1 MAENEQDPALTCPPL
16 PLKRILGYNGNVK
29 NGLHVVEGDK
39 YPSIIYPLGSATI
52 KECLSPKNQTQAFFR
67 GHSNPVSAIVVS
79 PCGKFLASGQVTHMG
94 YKAAVH
100 VYTVADQN
108 LYATF
113 TLHKV
118 KIEALAFSCD
128 SKLLYSLGGQ
138 DDGSVVV
145 WDLETRQSICGNPV
159 APQTAG
165 AITVLKASNCDPCSF
180 ITAGEKSIRV
190 WRVDLKNR
198 KLLPQECNLGTLKRN
213 VRSVSIDPDDQMI
226 YCGTTTGDILK
237 INFETKL
244 LVAYGPKK
252 SGFALGAETVAY
264 SKGKLLIGSGNG
276 ELAIMDAEGSLQKRI
291 TSCQLHGSIRSLSI
305 RGNGHQIYAGTSEN
319 NVYRINVE
327 NLAELSQDLLK
338 TCHGSAVNDIV
349 FPNDTSALFATGGK
363 GDVRIWE
370 TETGKEL
377 VRIEVPNITCNAVAF
392 SPDGMSIVTAWNDGK
407 LRAYLPQSG
416 RLIYDV
422 PHAHHLDATAV
433 VITECNRKII
443 SGGAEGAIRVW
454 NIDLS
459 NLKKPTVRLLETM
472 KEHKCKITAIKLRKN
487 MQQCATASEDGTC
500 IIWDLERFT
509 RSQMVMANSLFQ
521 CLVWSHDEN
530 QIVTSGTDRKICY
543 WEALDASLIR
553 QMDGS
558 MSGSVNGMVINTEG
572 SQFVTGGDDKLVK
585 VWDYDGGIVTAV
597 GSGHSDQIKKVALS
611 PDNATCV
618 SVSRDGAIAIWNMK
632 K

>member
-1 MAENEQDPALTCPPL
+1 MGVSIQLGNIHTHTQMGDNEQDPALTTCPPL

-39 YPSIIYPLGSATI
+39 
-52 KECLSPKNQTQAFFR
+52 
-67 GHSNPVSAIVVS
+67 
-79 PCGKFLASGQVTHMG
+79 
-94 YKAAVH
+94 AAVH
-100 VYTVADQN
+100 VYTIADQS

-118 KIEALAFSCD
+118 KIEALCFSCD
-128 SKLLYSLGGQ
+128 STLLYSLGGQ

-145 WDLETRQSICGNPV
+145 WDLATRQSICGNPV

-165 AITVLKASNCDPCSF
+165 AITVLKASNLDPCSF

-213 VRSVSIDPDDQMI
+213 VHSVAMDPEDKMF

-244 LVAYGPKK
+244 LAGHGPKK
-252 SGFALGAETVAY
+252 TRFSLGVEKVAFM
-264 SKGKLLIGSGNG
+264 KGKLLIGSGNG
-276 ELAIMDAEGSLQKRI
+276 ELAIMDAQGALEKRI
-291 TSCQLHGSIRSLSI
+291 TSCQLQGSIRSLSI

-319 NVYRINVE
+319 NVYRINIE
-327 NLAELSQDLLK
+327 NLSLSKDLLK
-338 TCHGSAVNDIV
+338 TCHGSAVNDIA
-349 FPNDTSALFATGGK
+349 FPNETSSLFATGGK

-392 SPDGMSIVTAWNDGK
+392 SPDGMSIMTAWNDGK

-433 VITECNRKII
+433 VVTECNRKII
-443 SGGAEGAIRVW
+443 SGGEEGAIRVW
-454 NIDLS
+454 KIGLS
-459 NLKKPTVRLLETM
+459 NLKKPTVSLLETM

-500 IIWDLERFT
+500 IIWDLERYT

-521 CLVWSHDEN
+521 CIVWSHDEN

-543 WEALDASLIR
+543 WEALDGSLIR

-558 MSGSVNGMVINTEG
+558 MSGSVNGMVINTDG
-572 SQFVTGGDDKLVK
+572 SKFVTGGDDKLVK
-585 VWDYDGGIVTAV
+585 VWDYDGGNVTAV
-597 GSGHSDQIKKVALS
+597 GSGHSDQIKKIALS
-611 PDNATCV
+611 PDCSSCV
-618 SVSRDGAIAIWNMK
+618 SVSRDGAIAIWNLNK
-632 K
+632 